1 MSRTV
6 TARRVSSTLSPGKS
20 NFNYEK
26 KGFMNYAI
34 LGAGKD
40 QAGGSK

>member
-6 TARRVSSTLSPGKS
+6 TARRVSSALSPGKS
-20 NFNYEK
+20 NFNSEK
-26 KGFMNYAI
+26 KGFMNDAN

-40 QAGGSK
+40 QAGGLK